1 MFEPEAFFS
10 DVNNLLGITGIN
22 QKIIDICN
30 DRALCSKIKGNV
42 QTYLD
47 NNPYKPINF
56 SKELLDKWIIDYGID
71 YIADILYSNGNNQ
84 LQEYSTPLKII
95 YNKLSNKKKS
105 DLDSPINYQ
114 DFLAYLSGVIAIVK
128 EQLYTSLP
136 TQFKVLNRT
145 LKDHIDESLQDV
157 RGELVKL
164 VEFKKDSTTIST
176 NKVISDSQIYQCV
189 KDTALKMLDRA
200 KTEQGRMKA
209 FDNEEEKINIPDIG
223 NAISKA
229 LGKSNDLLKDSNVV
243 GEGESGRSLVSFYES
258 NELINTLLIGGG
270 GSGKTFML
278 LDLAEKLNDSQ
289 IDIIPVYVP
298 LNILNE
304 KVFGENKNPILNYF
318 INNSNTSCK
327 KQLLQWLRNVKETT
341 VLFLLD
347 GYNEITLSESKM
359 NIISEIKELNRDFKS
374 VSFIITSRNDISEC
388 FSTGGSLPF
397 QCKRVNPLNDESIKE
412 YLDCVLCEIDSDRL
426 WETIIGTKFID
437 ILRSPMALAM
447 YRYILDSNE
456 NISSLNLNLPYDSPE
471 TLGELIGDF
480 VAQIQ
485 QTPCLQNETIAR
497 NDINQTMLI
506 LYYIGYKMV
515 KENRFRVLTSDLER
529 YVQEG
534 TALFSELVSYRFK
547 EYFYQ
552 TFLNIESLMGF
563 IVYPKTENE
572 DCRFYHQNFRDYF
585 YAKFLYQIILFS
597 ISQNCGTFIIT
608 YFSENIPND
617 VLVLLGEITQ
627 ERLFK
632 PNGKEQNSENGSL
645 IERALALLYENFHNI
660 KCAEAVKNLV
670 NVAKL
675 TRDNNLSTFNFS
687 GLDLNLTTLNM
698 TKLSTLCIEGKLKT
712 ANFNQAYLTEETF
725 QSSGHS
731 AAIHT
736 MCRVDNNLLS
746 ISAGGIWAYNLD
758 TGSFKILSTYK
769 GEQVMSSVYSKK
781 TGRLLTGDRNGTF
794 CVWDCSIDNGNIIIC
809 LKHSCNLKGS
819 VQQIL
824 STDNQDV
831 FFISV
836 IDGSIY
842 RFDSRSENDFSLVF
856 RFVQLERA
864 KCKMVYDYDRL
875 YCSYGKQIR
884 ELVFD
889 HNFMVIQNNLWHEIK
904 CMEDAYIYDIKKTG
918 WNDDLE
924 LIINIRGITKSVIEL
939 VSESESVII
948 ADNAHDHN
956 KRTDKFI
963 GFNNIAV
970 SCSGC
975 KFVLTSNSQSKS
987 MPNIYE
993 YSRTNMISNDFNL
1006 QVYYGKQIA
1015 EVEDALYLDDNKIIT
1030 CSVDRSLQIIDTK
1043 NELVSEYLPG
1053 HYHGIHTLDVI
1064 SENEIYLASYSGSIS
1079 CWKKVRH
1086 MYNWK
1091 CKKVFQ
1097 AHDDWIWDL
1106 KHYFYNKVLYVAAS
1120 SYDQSISIWNTSNEM
1135 LVCKIPM
1142 NGRVLSIE
1150 FTNNGNLWAITDLGI
1165 IEIYKIDFINNRFYK
1180 LCHADLNKQFNCKCR
1195 KLKIINDSLETT
1207 TALVLAETTKNRPIV
1222 INIKILGKDKL
1233 QITECTDISGLVPDS
1248 VFLRAIDVLD
1258 SDRNRTYLIAGNYD
1272 DEKKSEF
1279 ALVYDGTN
1287 NHSVLANDR
1296 ENENNSGISA
1306 CILFNYKN
1314 NLYAA
1319 TTAYSYSMCIYRV
1332 EENCQTVFLKK
1343 LTHDD
1348 QLLDVKFLGSTLFSA
1363 SLSGKVFSWD
1373 FDKVIASEKSNL
1385 NFMDS
1390 DFCKAIIQNMSGFN
1404 MVDVDFLNSDT
1415 TMWSDDFRQKIEQ
1428 YSKRYNHGGCN
1439 DLRIYH

>member
-1 MFEPEAFFS
+1 MFKLAAIL
-10 DVNNLLGITGIN
+10 DDINNLLGITGIN

-30 DRALCSKIKGNV
+30 NRALSSKIKENV
-42 QTYLD
+42 QTYL
-47 NNPYKPINF
+47 NKNPYQPINF
-56 SKELLDKWIIDYGID
+56 SKEILDDWIIDYGID
-71 YIADILYSNGNNQ
+71 YIADILYSNSNNQ
-84 LQEYSTPLKII
+84 LQEDSTPFKII
-95 YNKLSNKKKS
+95 YNKLSNKKES
-105 DLDSPINYQ
+105 DLDNQKNYQ
-114 DFLAYLSGVIAIVK
+114 DFRAYLSGVITIVS
-128 EQLYTSLP
+128 EGLYTSLP
-136 TQFKVLNRT
+136 TQFKVINRT

-157 RGELVKL
+157 RGALVRL
-164 VEFKKDSTTIST
+164 VELEKDSTTIPT
-176 NKVISDSQIYQCV
+176 NRVISDSQIYQCV
-189 KDTALKMLDRA
+189 KDTALKMLNRA

-209 FDNEEEKINIPDIG
+209 FDNEQEKINIPDIG
-223 NAISKA
+223 NSVSRA
-229 LGKSNDLLKDSNVV
+229 LGKSNNLIKDSNVV
-243 GEGESGRSLVSFYES
+243 GEGESSRLLVSFYES
-258 NELINTLLIGGG
+258 NELINILLIGGG

-318 INNSNTSCK
+318 INNLDSSCNE
-327 KQLLQWLRNVKETT
+327 QIFQWLKNEKETL

-347 GYNEITLSESKM
+347 GYNEITLSDSKM
-359 NIISEIKELNRDFKS
+359 NIISEIKELNKDYNS
-374 VSFIITSRNDISEC
+374 VRFIITSRNDISEC

-397 QCKRVNPLNDESIKE
+397 QCKRVNPLDDKSIKD
-412 YLDCVLCEIDSDRL
+412 YLELVLCRNDSNIVWD
-426 WETIIGTKFID
+426 TITETKFID

-447 YRYILDSNE
+447 YRYILDRNK
-456 NISSLNLNLPYDSPE
+456 NIKSLNLNLPYNSPE

-485 QTPCLQNETIAR
+485 QTPCLQNEMIAR
-497 NDINQTMLI
+497 NDIDQTMLI
-506 LYYIGYKMV
+506 LYYVGYKMV
-515 KENRFRVLTSDLER
+515 KESRFRVLLYDLEN
-529 YVQEG
+529 YIQEG
-534 TALFSELVSYRFK
+534 VTLFSKLSYYNFQAYDHQK
-547 EYFYQ
+547 F
-552 TFLNIESLMGF
+552 FDIERMMGF
-563 IVYPKTENE
+563 IVYPRTENE

-585 YAKFLYQIILFS
+585 YAKFLHQIILFS
-597 ISQNCGTFIIT
+597 ISQDLDSPIIT

-617 VLVLLGEITQ
+617 VLILLGEITQ
-627 ERLFK
+627 ERLFR

-645 IERALALLYENFHNI
+645 IERALALLYKNFHNT

-670 NVAKL
+670 NAAKL
-675 TRDNNLSTFNFS
+675 PRDNNLSTFNFS
-687 GLDLNLTTLNM
+687 GLDLSLTTLNM
-698 TKLSTLCIEGKLKT
+698 VKLSTLCIDGNLKK
-712 ANFNQAYLTEETF
+712 ANFNQVYLTEETF

-736 MCRVDNNLLS
+736 MCQVENNLLS

-758 TGSFKILSTYK
+758 TSSFKILSTYK
-769 GEQVMSSVYSKK
+769 GSQIISSVYSKEL
-781 TGRLLTGDRNGTF
+781 GCLFTGDNNGTL
-794 CVWDCSIDNGNIIIC
+794 CIWNYSVDNNNIHI
-809 LKHSCNLKGS
+809 NLKNS
-819 VQQIL
+819 YNLNSSIQQIL
-824 STDNQDV
+824 LTDDQNICFV
-831 FFISV
+831 SV
-836 IDGSIY
+836 RDGGIY
-842 RFDSRSENDFSLVF
+842 RYDTLSDVG
-856 RFVQLERA
+856 FVLITKFEQLERV
-864 KCKMVYDYDRL
+864 KCKMVFDYDRI
-875 YCSYGKQIR
+875 YCSYGTQIH
-884 ELVFD
+884 ELLLD
-889 HNFMVIQNNLWHEIK
+889 KNFNVIKDSIWYKTENIN
-904 CMEDAYIYDIKKTG
+904 DGYIYDMKRAL
-918 WNDDLE
+918 WNEDDLE
-924 LIINIRGITKSVIEL
+924 LVINIRGITKSVIEL
-939 VSESESVII
+939 VSESGFITIVCKE
-948 ADNAHDHN
+948 HDKN
-956 KRTDKFI
+956 KRIDKFR

-970 SCSGC
+970 SLYDS

-993 YSRTNMISNDFNL
+993 FSKVDTSGNNYNL
-1006 QVYYGKQIA
+1006 QVYFGKQIA
-1015 EVEDALYLDDNKIIT
+1015 EVENALYLDDNKIIT

-1097 AHDDWIWDL
+1097 THDDWIWDL
-1106 KHYFYNKVLYVAAS
+1106 KHYLYYNVLYVAAC

-1150 FTNNGNLWAITDLGI
+1150 FTNNGDLLAITDLGI
-1165 IEIYKIDFINNRFYK
+1165 IEIYRIDFINNQFYK
-1180 LCHADLNKQFNCKCR
+1180 LRHADLNKLFNCKCR
-1195 KLKIINDSLETT
+1195 KLKIINDSVNIT
-1207 TALVLAETTKNRPIV
+1207 TALVLAETVNNNPIV
-1222 INIKILGKDKL
+1222 INIKFLGKDKL
-1233 QITECTDISGLVPDS
+1233 QITEFTDISGLVPDS

-1258 SDRNRTYLIAGNYD
+1258 CDTNRMYLIAGNYD
-1272 DEKKSEF
+1272 DVKKSEF
-1279 ALVYDGTN
+1279 ALIYDGVK

-1306 CILFNYKN
+1306 CILFNYKS

-1332 EENCQTVFLKK
+1332 EENCRTTFLKK
-1343 LTHDD
+1343 LTHDN

-1363 SLSGKVFSWD
+1363 SLSGKVFAWE

-1385 NFMDS
+1385 NFIDS
-1390 DFCKAIIQNMSGFN
+1390 DFCKIIIQNMSGFN

-1428 YSKRYNHGGCN
+1428 YSKRYS
-1439 DLRIYH
+1439 RRRM

>member
-1 MFEPEAFFS
+1 MVERAAIF
-10 DVNNLLGITGIN
+10 DDINNLIGITGIN
-22 QKIIDICN
+22 QKIIDIFN
-30 DRALCSKIKGNV
+30 DCALRSKIKKNV

-47 NNPYKPINF
+47 KNPYEPINF
-56 SKELLDKWIIDYGID
+56 SKEILDKWIIDYGID
-71 YIADILYSNGNNQ
+71 YIADTLYSNGNNQ
-84 LQEYSTPLKII
+84 LQEDSTPLKTV
-95 YNKLSNKKKS
+95 YNKLSNKKES
-105 DLDSPINYQ
+105 DLDNQENYR
-114 DFLAYLSGVIAIVK
+114 DFRAYLSGVITIVRD
-128 EQLYTSLP
+128 ELYESLP
-136 TQFKVLNRT
+136 TPFRVLNRT

-189 KDTALKMLDRA
+189 KDTAQKMLDRA

-258 NELINTLLIGGG
+258 NELINILLIGGG

-278 LDLAEKLNDSQ
+278 LDLAEKLNDSK

-327 KQLLQWLRNVKETT
+327 EQLLQWLRNVKETT

-412 YLDCVLCEIDSDRL
+412 YLDRVLCEIDSDRL

-456 NISSLNLNLPYDSPE
+456 DISSLNLNLPYDSPE

-597 ISQNCGTFIIT
+597 ISQNCGTLIIT

-617 VLVLLGEITQ
+617 VLVLLGETTQ
-627 ERLFK
+627 ERKFK

-645 IERALALLYENFHNI
+645 IERALALLYGNFHNI

-687 GLDLNLTTLNM
+687 GLDLSLSRLNM
-698 TKLSTLCIEGKLKT
+698 TKLSTLCIDGKLKT

-736 MCRVDNNLLS
+736 MCRVENNLLS

-769 GEQVMSSVYSKK
+769 GTQVMSSAYSQEL
-781 TGRLLTGDRNGTF
+781 GCLFTGDTNGTL
-794 CVWDCSIDNGNIIIC
+794 CIWSYSVDNGNILIK
-809 LKHSCNLKGS
+809 LKKSYNLNGAI
-819 VQQIL
+819 QQIL
-824 STDNQDV
+824 LTDVQNICFV
-831 FFISV
+831 SV
-836 IDGSIY
+836 MDGGIY
-842 RFDSRSENDFSLVF
+842 RYDALSEVGIVLITKFE
-856 RFVQLERA
+856 QLERV
-864 KCKMVYDYDRL
+864 KCKMVFDYDRL
-875 YCSYGKQIR
+875 YCSYGTQIR
-884 ELVFD
+884 ELLFD
-889 HNFMVIQNNLWHEIK
+889 NSFNVIRDSVWHKTENI
-904 CMEDAYIYDIKKTG
+904 EGGYIYDMKRAM

-924 LIINIRGITKSVIEL
+924 LIINIRGTTKSVIEI
-939 VSESESVII
+939 VSESGPITIVCKE
-948 ADNAHDHN
+948 HDKN
-956 KRTDKFI
+956 KRIDKFR
-963 GFNNIAV
+963 GFNNISV
-970 SCSGC
+970 SLYDS

-987 MPNIYE
+987 MPNLYE
-993 YSRTNMISNDFNL
+993 FSNINTTGNNYTL

-1079 CWKKVRH
+1079 CWKKVGH

-1106 KHYFYNKVLYVAAS
+1106 KHYFYNKVLYIAAC

-1150 FTNNGNLWAITDLGI
+1150 FTNNGNLLAITDLGI

-1195 KLKIINDSLETT
+1195 KLKIINDSLNTT
-1207 TALVLAETTKNRPIV
+1207 TALVLAKNINSRPVV
-1222 INIKILGKDKL
+1222 INIEILGNNKL
-1233 QITECTDISGLVPDS
+1233 LVTERTDMSSLVPDS

-1258 SDRNRTYLIAGNYD
+1258 FDMNHTYLIAGNYD
-1272 DEKKSEF
+1272 DVKKTEF
-1279 ALVYDGTN
+1279 ALIYDGDK
-1287 NHSVLANDR
+1287 NHFVLANDR
-1296 ENENNSGISA
+1296 KNENNSGISA

-1314 NLYAA
+1314 NLYVA

-1343 LTHDD
+1343 LTHDN

-1363 SLSGKVFSWD
+1363 SLSGNVFAWN
-1373 FDKVIASEKSNL
+1373 FDKVIASEKTNL

-1428 YSKRYNHGGCN
+1428 YSKRHN
-1439 DLRIYH
+1439 RRRM

>member
-1 MFEPEAFFS
+1 MFKLAAIL
-10 DVNNLLGITGIN
+10 DDINNLLGITGIN

-30 DRALCSKIKGNV
+30 NRALSSKIKGNV

-84 LQEYSTPLKII
+84 LQEDSTPLKII

-209 FDNEEEKINIPDIG
+209 FDNEQEKINIPDIG
-223 NAISKA
+223 NSVSRA
-229 LGKSNDLLKDSNVV
+229 LGKSNNLIKDSNVV
-243 GEGESGRSLVSFYES
+243 GEGESSRLLVSFYES
-258 NELINTLLIGGG
+258 NELINILLIGGG

-318 INNSNTSCK
+318 INNLDSSCNE
-327 KQLLQWLRNVKETT
+327 QIFQWLKNEKETL

-347 GYNEITLSESKM
+347 GYNEITLSDSKM
-359 NIISEIKELNRDFKS
+359 NIISEIKELNKDYNS
-374 VSFIITSRNDISEC
+374 VRFIITSRNDISEC

-397 QCKRVNPLNDESIKE
+397 QCKRVNPLDDKSIKD
-412 YLDCVLCEIDSDRL
+412 YLELVLCRNDSNIVWD
-426 WETIIGTKFID
+426 TITETKFID

-447 YRYILDSNE
+447 YRYILDRNK
-456 NISSLNLNLPYDSPE
+456 NIKSLNLNLPYNSPE

-485 QTPCLQNETIAR
+485 QTPCLQNEMIAR
-497 NDINQTMLI
+497 NDIDQTMLI
-506 LYYIGYKMV
+506 SYYVGYKMV
-515 KENRFRVLTSDLER
+515 KESRFRVLLYDLEN
-529 YVQEG
+529 YIQEG
-534 TALFSELVSYRFK
+534 VTLFSKLSYYNFQAYDHQK
-547 EYFYQ
+547 F
-552 TFLNIESLMGF
+552 FDIERMMGF
-563 IVYPKTENE
+563 IVYPRTENE

-597 ISQNCGTFIIT
+597 ISQNCGTLIIT

-687 GLDLNLTTLNM
+687 GLDLSLTTLNM
-698 TKLSTLCIEGKLKT
+698 TKLSTLCIDGKLKT

-769 GEQVMSSVYSKK
+769 GTQVMSSAYSQEL
-781 TGRLLTGDRNGTF
+781 GCLFTGDNNGTL
-794 CVWDCSIDNGNIIIC
+794 CIWSYSVDNGNILIK
-809 LKHSCNLKGS
+809 LKKSYNLNGAI
-819 VQQIL
+819 QQIL
-824 STDNQDV
+824 LTNVQNICFV
-831 FFISV
+831 SV
-836 IDGSIY
+836 MDGGIY
-842 RFDSRSENDFSLVF
+842 RYDALSEVGIVLITKFE
-856 RFVQLERA
+856 QLERV
-864 KCKMVYDYDRL
+864 KCKMVFDYDRL
-875 YCSYGKQIR
+875 YCSYGTQIR
-884 ELVFD
+884 ELLFD
-889 HNFMVIQNNLWHEIK
+889 NSFNVIRDSVWHKTENI
-904 CMEDAYIYDIKKTG
+904 EGGYIYDMKRAL

-924 LIINIRGITKSVIEL
+924 LIINIRGTTKSVIEI
-939 VSESESVII
+939 VSESGSITIVCKE
-948 ADNAHDHN
+948 HDKN
-956 KRTDKFI
+956 KRIDKFR
-963 GFNNIAV
+963 GFNNISV
-970 SCSGC
+970 SLYDS

-987 MPNIYE
+987 MPNLYE
-993 YSRTNMISNDFNL
+993 FSNINTTGNNYTL

-1120 SYDQSISIWNTSNEM
+1120 SYNQSISIWNTSNEM

-1332 EENCQTVFLKK
+1332 EENCQTVF
-1343 LTHDD
+1343 
-1348 QLLDVKFLGSTLFSA
+1348 F
-1363 SLSGKVFSWD
+1363 
-1373 FDKVIASEKSNL
+1373 EK
-1385 NFMDS
+1385 
-1390 DFCKAIIQNMSGFN
+1390 A
-1404 MVDVDFLNSDT
+1404 
-1415 TMWSDDFRQKIEQ
+1415 
-1428 YSKRYNHGGCN
+1428 HA
-1439 DLRIYH
+1439 